1 MVKKISV
8 HATEEELLS
17 DLASKLEASADEA
30 INKRNIFKVGLSGG
44 SLVQQLAKT
53 LPKLSTDL
61 SKWKFF
67 FCDERVVPFDDEDST
82 FGAYMKAFS
91 NVNVSED
98 QFVVINPNLD
108 AEEAA
113 KNYIKKLSEYF
124 PPNDTPRFDVLLL
137 GMGPDGHTCSLFP
150 DHPLLNE
157 TSVWVAPIT
166 NSPKSPPCRITL
178 TFPVLNNAQRSIFV
192 VLGENKASA
201 IKKIHKDN
209 EALPAGQVNS
219 SDGDVIWLLD
229 KAAAAHIA

>member
-30 INKRNIFKVGLSGG
+30 INKRNIFKVGLSGIDMIFHHSVFIWNRFIIWVLLICVGG

-108 AEEAA
+108 
-113 KNYIKKLSEYF
+113 
-124 PPNDTPRFDVLLL
+124 
-137 GMGPDGHTCSLFP
+137 G
-150 DHPLLNE
+150 
-157 TSVWVAPIT
+157 
-166 NSPKSPPCRITL
+166 
-178 TFPVLNNAQRSIFV
+178 
-192 VLGENKASA
+192 
-201 IKKIHKDN
+201 
-209 EALPAGQVNS
+209 
-219 SDGDVIWLLD
+219 
-229 KAAAAHIA
+229 